1 MLQYLTDI
9 VFLLHRFFKDYK
21 KLGYVYPTQVV
32 SNLWWNVEKNFDSR
46 TKEWKKEAED
56 MMSAVEVIIIIFC
69 THFQLILQLDHFIN
83 QTQSSD
89 PIVFG

>member
-1 MLQYLTDI
+1 M
-9 VFLLHRFFKDYK
+9 
-21 KLGYVYPTQVV
+21 
-32 SNLWWNVEKNFDSR
+32 VECGKNFDSR

>member
-1 MLQYLTDI
+1 MVECGKT
-9 VFLLHRFFKDYK
+9 FDY
-21 KLGYVYPTQVV
+21 
-32 SNLWWNVEKNFDSR
+32 R

-69 THFQLILQLDHFIN
+69 THFQLILQLVHFIN
-83 QTQSSD
+83 QTQSGD